1 MKKTM
6 VVALAIA
13 LSAGASAALA
23 EAGPDLGKPFGGGR
37 VYTSPSVAAT
47 GNGGPVASDT
57 DARARLQA
65 DGYRAVDGLVRGTDG
80 AWHGTAIRGSAKV
93 NVTVVPDGR
102 VIAR

>member
-23 EAGPDLGKPFGGGR
+23 EAGPDLGKPFATR
-37 VYTSPSVAAT
+37 FYTSPSVAAT
-47 GNGGPVASDT
+47 GNGGAIASDT

-65 DGYRAVDGLVRGTDG
+65 DGYRAVDGLARGTDG

-102 VIAR
+102 IIAR